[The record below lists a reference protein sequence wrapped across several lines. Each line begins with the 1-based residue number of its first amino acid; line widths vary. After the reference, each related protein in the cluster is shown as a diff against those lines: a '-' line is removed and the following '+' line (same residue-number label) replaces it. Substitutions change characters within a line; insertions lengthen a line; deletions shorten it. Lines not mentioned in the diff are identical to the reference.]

1 MVKKLVFFASFGAI
15 VATLSSCGGNSEK
28 LQSQVDSLRTELQT
42 SQQFATTLQ
51 EVGVLMDSI
60 DANRQLLRVNMVEGT
75 TFENYKSRMKD
86 INGYVKDT
94 QSKITDLEQTLKKSK
109 GNNGALSATI
119 KKLKADLEEKG
130 KEIASLNE
138 KVDQLKSENAN
149 LITTVGLQ
157 EAELTDKEA
166 QIVAKEQ
173 ELALIENRIQELMVS
188 SKVSEADSYF
198 ARGQAVEEAANR
210 TKLAPR
216 KKKETY
222 KEAIELYKKA
232 LSLGNAEAQAKI
244 TALEKKVN

>member
-1 MVKKLVFFASFGAI
+1 MIKRFLFVASLGAMM
-15 VATLSSCGGNSEK
+15 ATLASCGNSEK
-28 LQSQVDSLRTELQT
+28 LQSQVDSLKTELQT

-75 TFENYKSRMKD
+75 TVDNYKSRMRD
-86 INGYVKDT
+86 INNYVKDT
-94 QSKITDLEQTLKKSK
+94 QDKITDLEKSLKKSK
-109 GNNGALSATI
+109 GNANAYAATI
-119 KKLKADLEEKG
+119 KKLKADLEAKNEEIG
-130 KEIASLNE
+130 KLQDLVATLGNE
-138 KVDQLKSENAN
+138 NQN

-166 QIVAKEQ
+166 QIAAKQQ
-173 ELALIENRIQELMVS
+173 ELVLIENKIQELMIS

-198 ARGQAVEEAANR
+198 ARGQAVEEAARR

-232 LSLGNAEAQAKI
+232 LSLGSKEAQAKI
-244 TALEKKVN
+244 TALEKKVK